1 MKATMFERY
10 GGFGTV
16 HRVVLSFYDKMLDSD
31 IVGPYFDDIDMSA
44 LVDHQTKF
52 ISQVMGGPA
61 SYTNEVLEQVH
72 RNIGVTDTAFDEMA
86 EILRRTLEEFE
97 FKDEDVRAVVADIQS
112 RRPYIVARK

>member
-1 MKATMFERY
+1 MKSTMFERY
-10 GGFGTV
+10 GGFGAV

-31 IVGPYFDDIDMSA
+31 VVGPYFDDIDMPS

-72 RNIGVTDTAFDEMA
+72 RDIGVTQEAFEEMA
-86 EILRRTLEEFE
+86 AILQQTLEEFD
-97 FKDEDVRAVVADIQS
+97 FRPEDVQAVIADIRS
-112 RRPYIVARK
+112 RQPYIVAKT

>member
-1 MKATMFERY
+1 MKSTMFERY

-31 IVGPYFDDIDMSA
+31 IVGPYFDDVDMAA

-61 SYTNEVLEQVH
+61 SYTNEVLQQVH
-72 RNIGVTDTAFDEMA
+72 RNIGVTQEAFDTMTG
-86 EILRRTLEEFE
+86 ILQETLEEFE
-97 FKDEDVRAVVADIQS
+97 LKDEDVRSVVAEIKS
-112 RRPYIVARK
+112 RQPYIVCEK

>member
-10 GGFGTV
+10 GGFGVV
-16 HRVVLSFYDKMLDSD
+16 HKVVLAFYDRLLDSD
-31 IVGPYFDDIDMSA
+31 IAGPYFDDVDMPA

-72 RNIGVTDTAFDEMA
+72 RHLDISQEAFTEMISILEQTLQEHEIEPTDIKTIVSEVKA
-86 EILRRTLEEFE
+86 R
-97 FKDEDVRAVVADIQS
+97 Q
-112 RRPYIVARK
+112 PYIVP

>member
-10 GGFGTV
+10 GGFGVV

-31 IVGPYFDDIDMSA
+31 LVASYFDHVDMEA

-61 SYTNEVLEQVH
+61 SYSNEILEQVH
-72 RNIGVTDTAFDEMA
+72 RPLGITQQAFDEMTSLLA
-86 EILRRTLEEFE
+86 RTLDEFA
-97 FKDEDVRAVVADIQS
+97 FKPEDVRAIMADIKS
-112 RRPYIVARK
+112 RQPYIVIPG